1 MHRSTITGLAAAGAV
16 VLVALFAG
24 CAGQPAPEAPPASP
38 AEAAAAA
45 PAPEVVEYGREVAEA
60 VAEATPELPAEEPG
74 ERELGPDDDLEASEA
89 IKPADP
95 ETLIHEAM
103 ESYQSA
109 DAFWSQGALDDAF
122 AALDHAYELMI
133 AVEPV
138 EGDPL
143 LAQEKENLRSLIS
156 RRIVEIYASRQT
168 AVGDQ
173 DGSIPRDLNDDV
185 MREIRSFQT
194 VERDFFVESYRR
206 SGYYLPMIRRQLA
219 EAGLPEQLAWL
230 PLVESG
236 FKDRALSSARA
247 LGLWQFI
254 PSTGY
259 RYGLDR
265 SDWVDERMDPEKS
278 TAAAIAYLNALH
290 SLFGDWMTALA
301 AYNCGERNVLRQIQ
315 SQRVSYFDRFWD
327 LYQQL
332 PRETRRY
339 VPRFLATLEI
349 LDDPRKYGF
358 DPLPAPYPALEWE
371 TVEIARATQLDAVDR
386 ALQLPTGTMLRL
398 NPELRRNGT
407 PPTAY
412 TLRVPAGA
420 GPTLVASLDSLPKW
434 SPPRETG
441 GTHRVRSGETLSQIA
456 EKYRTSVRALM
467 AVNKLKSANRLR
479 VGQVLVLP
487 GGAVAPAPAST
498 VSSATLSPGAEVEH
512 RVRSGDNLWIL
523 AARYGTTVERI
534 RTDNGLSGN
543 MLQPGQVLVIRASRG
558 GA

>member
-1 MHRSTITGLAAAGAV
+1 
-16 VLVALFAG
+16 
-24 CAGQPAPEAPPASP
+24 
-38 AEAAAAA
+38 
-45 PAPEVVEYGREVAEA
+45 
-60 VAEATPELPAEEPG
+60 
-74 ERELGPDDDLEASEA
+74 
-89 IKPADP
+89 
-95 ETLIHEAM
+95 
-103 ESYQSA
+103 
-109 DAFWSQGALDDAF
+109 
-122 AALDHAYELMI
+122 
-133 AVEPV
+133 
-138 EGDPL
+138 
-143 LAQEKENLRSLIS
+143 
-156 RRIVEIYASRQT
+156 
-168 AVGDQ
+168 
-173 DGSIPRDLNDDV
+173 
-185 MREIRSFQT
+185 
-194 VERDFFVESYRR
+194 
-206 SGYYLPMIRRQLA
+206 MIRRQLA